1 MVTVQTS
8 SEWAHGEAESLN
20 RRQEVILKPVQY
32 KVFIK
37 CQLKL
42 QYTKQ
47 AYDEAENAIYFKKYT
62 LRQKLKVVSKFS
74 SSFIFSNVLTTFQK
88 VTEKFVNS
96 AYLW

>member
-32 KVFIK
+32 KVFSK
-37 CQLKL
+37 CQLRL

-47 AYDEAENAIYFKKYT
+47 AYNEAENAILNKMHSKTKIKSNFQVTNYVPLILFKH
-62 LRQKLKVVSKFS
+62 KFL
-74 SSFIFSNVLTTFQK
+74 F
-88 VTEKFVNS
+88 
-96 AYLW
+96 